1 MNIFVFGCSWS
12 DDRVVDN
19 NITTSWVYELSKI
32 MPEHNF
38 YNFAYS
44 GSSVHHSIL
53 IMESV
58 LTNFQIKPDKIIFQV
73 TSEGRVT
80 YYKNQDFKNFN
91 LKVEKIS
98 NNYFKFDIGK
108 KDNFHNV
115 CCVNYGMLNPNN
127 NSSHNHWTKI
137 KKFAKIYY
145 TNLTKEEHFDL
156 EYKIQLEYIKQKS
169 DLFFLHKKHN
179 VTNISSFSFEPNNEF
194 LVIEDLLPI
203 NRDSFIIDNGF
214 HFSYIGCKWQAEIIK
229 HIIKKI

>member
-156 EYKIQLEYIKQKS
+156 EYKINK
-169 DLFFLHKKHN
+169 
-179 VTNISSFSFEPNNEF
+179 
-194 LVIEDLLPI
+194 
-203 NRDSFIIDNGF
+203 
-214 HFSYIGCKWQAEIIK
+214 
-229 HIIKKI
+229 